1 MHCHASTDAKFDG
14 AVLTFASPMRGKTA
28 PRVPESWYIGPM
40 TRTAP
45 HAFIRLDDHS
55 ATPKYQQLVN
65 SIVQAVQSGK
75 LKKDDVLPSINELSF
90 EYEISRDTAEKGYKH
105 LKRIGLLAS
114 VPGKGYFVKSTEID
128 QTLKVFLLFNK
139 LSAHKKIIYDS
150 LVGTLNERAFIDFY
164 IYNNDFSLFK
174 KLLLNRKQDYTHY
187 VIIPHFI
194 EGGEKACEVINTLD
208 KGKLIILD
216 KLVPGVTG
224 EYKAVYENFEKDI
237 FTALEQALERLQRY
251 REIRIV
257 FPENSYYPVEILQGY
272 EKFCSEY
279 AFGSKI
285 VHRIED
291 EQITEGVVY
300 IILMEDDLATVIEK
314 IMCNK
319 FKVGKDV
326 GVISYNETPLK
337 RIILDGITTIST
349 DYQMLGETTAKLIME
364 KEPRQIEMPFYL
376 KLRPSL

>member
-1 MHCHASTDAKFDG
+1 
-14 AVLTFASPMRGKTA
+14 
-28 PRVPESWYIGPM
+28 M

-45 HAFIRLDDHS
+45 FAFIRLDDHS

-65 SIVQAVQSGK
+65 SIILAVQSGK

-90 EYEISRDTAEKGYKH
+90 EYEISRDTAEKGYKQ
-105 LKRIGLLAS
+105 LKRIGLLSS
-114 VPGKGYFVKSTEID
+114 VPGKGYFIKSTEID

-150 LVGTLNERAFIDFY
+150 LVGALKDQAFIDFY

-194 EGGEKACEVINTLD
+194 EGGENAFEVINTID
-208 KGKLIILD
+208 KDKLIILD

-224 EYKAVYENFEKDI
+224 EYKAAYENFEKDI
-237 FTALEQALERLQRY
+237 FTALTQALEPLQKY
-251 REIRIV
+251 REIRLV
-257 FPENSYYPVEILQGY
+257 FPENSYYPVEIIQGY
-272 EKFCSEY
+272 RRFCSEY

-285 VHRIED
+285 VPRIED
-291 EQITEGVVY
+291 EEVSEGIVY
-300 IILMEDDLATVIEK
+300 IILMEDDLAKVIEK
-314 IMCNK
+314 IHEMK
-319 FKVGKDV
+319 LKVGKDV

-349 DYQMLGETTAKLIME
+349 DYQMLGETTAQLILE
-364 KEPRQIEMPFYL
+364 KAPRQIEMPFYL